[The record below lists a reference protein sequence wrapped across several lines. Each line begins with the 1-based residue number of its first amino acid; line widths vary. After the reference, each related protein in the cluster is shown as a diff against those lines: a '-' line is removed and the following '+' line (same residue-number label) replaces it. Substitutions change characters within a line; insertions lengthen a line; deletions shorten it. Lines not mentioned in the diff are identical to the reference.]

1 MPDAYDRHCRAD
13 HPRVNDK
20 STPEMVLI
28 GARFRHG
35 RRQAGLTQRQVA
47 AKAGVSQSLVSR
59 FERGRTPGMS
69 TIRVIGIGVALGP
82 GFPFGFCPHQH
93 KCAWPYNP
101 DAPKTWFEI
110 LNG

>member
-1 MPDAYDRHCRAD
+1 MTSIYERAYRLE
-13 HPRVNDK
+13 HPRVHDTP
-20 STPEMVLI
+20 TPEMVLI

-35 RRQAGLTQRQVA
+35 RRKAGLTQRQVA
-47 AKAGVSQSLVSR
+47 ARSGVSQSLVSR

-69 TIRVIGIGVALGP
+69 TIRVIRIGLALGP
-82 GFPFGFCPHQH
+82 GFPFGCCPHQH

-101 DAPKTWFEI
+101 DAERKWYEI